1 MTLVSKS
8 LPEPGSPR
16 FWVPGDKLSDTG
28 WESGVRA
35 AQALPNFPK
44 NEAWERQAFRP
55 PHLLSLNS
63 TLKRDGCQDRQEVR
77 LRAGSRLPV
86 DKIQQAELLSVVA
99 GQTNR
104 GLSLQAGVRSPSDE
118 MIFHPLPSEAWR
130 DGPLSAGSLGLQE
143 LWQFFWRLQSSSEVL
158 LLITAA

>member
-118 MIFHPLPSEAWR
+118 MISFTHSPRRRGETDHSLLAHWGCKSSGNSFGGFNPLQR
-130 DGPLSAGSLGLQE
+130 
-143 LWQFFWRLQSSSEVL
+143 FCF
-158 LLITAA
+158 

>member
-8 LPEPGSPR
+8 LPVLGSPM

-77 LRAGSRLPV
+77 VWAGSCLPV
-86 DKIQQAELLSVVA
+86 DKIRQADKAAQCSCGTDKQGPVSSSW
-99 GQTNR
+99 GQEPFR
-104 GLSLQAGVRSPSDE
+104 LDDL
-118 MIFHPLPSEAWR
+118 FHPLPSEAWR
-130 DGPLSAGSLGLQE
+130 DRPLSGGSLELQE
-143 LWQFFWRLQSSSEVL
+143 LWRLPSSSEVL
-158 LLITAA
+158 LLIIAA